1 MASSRCDSTT
11 KCRGKSGRIT
21 CAATARTRRGPPS
34 TSIRDQREWSPD
46 RFACGAT
53 RPDHRSEPIDTA
65 PWGRPQSRVKA
76 LEGRR
81 RSQSMETKRMKTFV
95 TGLDEILSGGLPTGH
110 VRRRL
115 HVLDGASIRKGLLP
129 GPSQVWMDFMYR
141 TMNTKKDIWGIDLLV
156 IDSLEALEVLAQMQ
170 DRRTDLFGLLEWLR
184 DFGAT
189 SLLVTEGA
197 TDELIVENDG
207 THIRRDEGFLADGII
222 ELKMHPISDTD
233 VQRRIRVIKMRG
245 SHHKTGFYTL
255 VFEDGRFQATRAM
268 S

>member
-1 MASSRCDSTT
+1 
-11 KCRGKSGRIT
+11 
-21 CAATARTRRGPPS
+21 
-34 TSIRDQREWSPD
+34 
-46 RFACGAT
+46 
-53 RPDHRSEPIDTA
+53 
-65 PWGRPQSRVKA
+65 
-76 LEGRR
+76 
-81 RSQSMETKRMKTFV
+81 METKRMKTFV
-95 TGLDEILSGGLPTGH
+95 TGLDEILSGGLPRGHVVLVSGHPGTMKSTFAYAMLYHNAKERAARGLYITLEQTRKSFESQMASMGFDTGH

-207 THIRRDEGFLADGII
+207 KHIRRDEGFLADGII

-268 S
+268 SR